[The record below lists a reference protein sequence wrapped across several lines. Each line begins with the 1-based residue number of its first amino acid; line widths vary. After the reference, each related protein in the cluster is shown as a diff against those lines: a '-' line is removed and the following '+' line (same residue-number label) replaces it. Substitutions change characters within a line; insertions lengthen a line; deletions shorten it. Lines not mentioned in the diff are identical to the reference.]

1 MRWGR
6 CGGPRA
12 AWVPGVVGLA
22 AVAFWAVVTIA
33 VFVHAA
39 PVHDAHRASVTAMQD
54 PDPLADPPR
63 DVAIVDLQIAIMLVL
78 ALPVAVTTLL
88 LGLSAILARRGRGWA
103 LTPSWIAAVLGGLG
117 VLPALAAFVAGSALG
132 SFDAFILFG

>member
-6 CGGPRA
+6 YWGPRA

-22 AVAFWAVVTIA
+22 AVAFWAVITIA

-39 PVHDAHRASVTAMQD
+39 PVHDAYQASLTAMQD
-54 PDPLADPPR
+54 SDLLADPPR

-78 ALPVAVTTLL
+78 ALPIAVTTLL

-117 VLPALAAFVAGSALG
+117 VLPALVAFFAGSAVGLFNG
-132 SFDAFILFG
+132 FILFG